1 MSEISTSQTALPTVR
16 QVWRDYVGFVR
27 HPGLPA
33 CQIPFG
39 AAASLITLSLFA
51 LDVVVMLVLA
61 TVAVLVVSLGAEMP
75 HHALDGL
82 KITGL
87 LWVMI
92 VFVGPIAEEAAFR
105 GWLTGTP
112 RALGLY
118 GSIIVA
124 GAALMLTPRLNWLAT
139 TALAAALM
147 AGIGGSLMWLRGDR
161 PSPRFQQL
169 SPVFYWLSCLA
180 FGLVH
185 LTNLTIGQN
194 GLAVLW
200 VAPQLILG
208 TILGYARVKIGMW
221 SNILLHMLHNSV
233 IMAVAL
239 GSGMG
244 S

>member
-16 QVWRDYVGFVR
+16 GVWGDYVRFLR
-27 HPGLPA
+27 RPALPLR
-33 CQIPFG
+33 PFG
-39 AAASLITLSLFA
+39 PGVPGSRAILALFA
-51 LDVVVMLVLA
+51 LDLGAMLVLA
-61 TVAVLVVSLGAEMP
+61 GIAILIVGLGAEMP
-75 HHALDGL
+75 RHALDGI
-82 KITGL
+82 KITGTLWL
-87 LWVMI
+87 LI
-92 VFVGPIAEEAAFR
+92 VLIGPIAEEAAFR
-105 GWLTGTP
+105 GWLSGTP

-118 GSIIVA
+118 AAIIAV
-124 GAALMLTPRLNWLAT
+124 GAALMLTPRLSWFV
-139 TALAAALM
+139 TAGLGTVLL
-147 AGIGGSLMWLRGDR
+147 AGIVGSLLWLRSDR
-161 PSPRFQQL
+161 PSRRYQL
-169 SPVFYWLSCLA
+169 LFPYVYWLSCLA

-194 GLAVLW
+194 RLAVLW
-200 VAPQLILG
+200 VAPQLVLG